1 MGMYAISDT
10 GVIARK
16 VYETAEV
23 EIYKHIKD
31 IDKSKKTKIT
41 YPPQKEFLQ
50 TDGKE
55 KELLTSFIVDGFGS
69 EDAVSYAKTV
79 LTKIK
84 KKGFTIDSVI
94 TIDDGIY
101 ALSFVISDFEEGMSI
116 DSYLAVFNVEKDDFD
131 LIEDENELSDK
142 ELINNIYKSA
152 TSAVTKLLDDLR

>member
-1 MGMYAISDT
+1 MSFYIISDT

-16 VYETAEV
+16 IYETAEV
-23 EIYKHIKD
+23 EIYKHIKN

-50 TDGKE
+50 TDGKN
-55 KELLTSFIVDGFGS
+55 KEILTSFIVDDFESG
-69 EDAVSYAKTV
+69 EPITYVKTV

-84 KKGFTIDSVI
+84 KKGFTVDSAI

-101 ALSFVISDFEEGMSI
+101 ALSFVISDFEDGMSI
-116 DSYLAVFNVEKDDFD
+116 DSYLAVFNAEKDDFD
-131 LIEDENELSDK
+131 VIEDESELLDK

-152 TSAVTKLLDDLR
+152 GAAVTKLLDDLR